1 MAERGERVRANRG
14 KGSERWPRRVC
25 VRGARSPAL
34 QQESAGRSRTR
45 ARERS
50 RSWCADDSAAVQTV
64 FRPASWRTRSGRAWR
79 AWLVEGGGCDGVCAE
94 AQSVPNERCAESGS
108 RRDGRSE
115 DEEELPVE
123 GEDEGQLLE
132 AAQERVAGA
141 SSTHLPGYNEGRVTC
156 EGTKWRANQG
166 EARRSFSRRSRSSQ
180 RSPHPSSSRPRPL
193 LAPRPSLSQPNPSRR
208 STCELHHSTR
218 RPDPPLAPPQEPR
231 PAPPAPPADP
241 RLLPSPCRPTTLR
254 TSPPVGPL
262 DVLPNEPPFERSRA
276 GLAAPSRRG
285 AAVARGSSSADQP
298 RSSCPARARH
308 SRRGRSA
315 AGDAG
320 TVQQ

>member
-1 MAERGERVRANRG
+1 VLLHHREDTDDDLGARANEHLALATLLSVDNVVEAVGLRGGRDVSSATVQRAVGREARTRTETRMAERGERVRANRG

-50 RSWCADDSAAVQTV
+50 RSWCADDSTAVQTV

-132 AAQERVAGA
+132 AAR
-141 SSTHLPGYNEGRVTC
+141 GRVR
-156 EGTKWRANQG
+156 GGGRA
-166 EARRSFSRRSRSSQ
+166 
-180 RSPHPSSSRPRPL
+180 
-193 LAPRPSLSQPNPSRR
+193 
-208 STCELHHSTR
+208 
-218 RPDPPLAPPQEPR
+218 
-231 PAPPAPPADP
+231 
-241 RLLPSPCRPTTLR
+241 
-254 TSPPVGPL
+254 
-262 DVLPNEPPFERSRA
+262 
-276 GLAAPSRRG
+276 
-285 AAVARGSSSADQP
+285 
-298 RSSCPARARH
+298 
-308 SRRGRSA
+308 
-315 AGDAG
+315 
-320 TVQQ
+320 